1 MILGSSPLFLAVLPA
16 TRKGELLTI
25 GWFTSS
31 PGQQNGHEEE

>member
-1 MILGSSPLFLAVLPA
+1 LILSRSPLFLAVLLAERRGAP
-16 TRKGELLTI
+16 LTI